1 MALGADV
8 SVHIVPTCNADCLTG
23 RQGGWRL
30 VGGTYLTVSGEEAKC
45 AKINGATRNRTAALD
60 VAVEGT

>member
-8 SVHIVPTCNADCLTG
+8 SVHSVPTCNAQTG
-23 RQGGWRL
+23 RQGGWHL